1 MVGGGQQRLARG
13 TTSTHGWG
21 SSACRAAIQPQCTPW
36 RRARPL
42 STCPRALRRSS
53 SRPWLPVGSSSQRSQ
68 GWWSRAC
75 RGAGVAALRGGM
87 TRSRGL
93 PEPCCHPSP
102 GQTGLL
108 PTRAVPPADRRA
120 ASRRC
125 WLLQWPALAKTCG
138 HWHTSPSSLVRTCV
152 ARDAPAPGLPSGACA
167 HSRGHRGTPPTPP
180 PHPPLPTPH
189 PTPQGVFDV
198 AVTKPGT
205 APTAETT
212 KPHVLNGP

>member
-1 MVGGGQQRLARG
+1 MGGGQQRLARG

-21 SSACRAAIQPQCTPW
+21 PSACRAAIQPQCTPW

-42 STCPRALRRSS
+42 STCPRALRRGS

-68 GWWSRAC
+68 GRWSRGC
-75 RGAGVAALRGGM
+75 RGVGVAALRGGM

-125 WLLQWPALAKTCG
+125 WLLRGQRWPKPVAIGTHLHPLSSGRA
-138 HWHTSPSSLVRTCV
+138 WHVMRRRLGCPAGPVRTRV
-152 ARDAPAPGLPSGACA
+152 TIAALPPPHLPT
-167 HSRGHRGTPPTPP
+167 HSPRPTPP
-180 PHPPLPTPH
+180 HK
-189 PTPQGVFDV
+189 
-198 AVTKPGT
+198 AK
-205 APTAETT
+205 
-212 KPHVLNGP
+212 